1 MDFRWVWVDFGSE
14 VGYALVDLDWVYRMK
29 HATLHQKPK
38 YLQRRGVLPLS
49 ENLPHPHPSPPRP
62 SLARA
67 SFNPQ
72 LTTIPPQ
79 ALRKLPPP
87 PPSHSPPI
95 LHTVTFPSFS
105 KPSLPLAFPSFS
117 RPSLPVSSSIYLSL
131 HPHRMRSRKPCPD
144 KVPLIISQDRP

>member
-38 YLQRRGVLPLS
+38 YLQRRGVLPLP

-87 PPSHSPPI
+87 PPSLPTDPPHGH
-95 LHTVTFPSFS
+95 LPFLLQTLSS
-105 KPSLPLAFPSFS
+105 SSLPFLLQALSSCFFLYLPFPPSPSHAKPEALS
-117 RPSLPVSSSIYLSL
+117 R
-131 HPHRMRSRKPCPD
+131 
-144 KVPLIISQDRP
+144 